1 MPKKTVNMPKNI
13 KVFILHP
20 PIFIIKLIIF
30 FTLCFFFFFTFLIKI
45 QSKSQKGHC
54 QDKANQ
60 INKPMKFFPHISNKS
75 RNKRSCYKIFGNI
88 YKIIAQFLPHASP
101 PILLQWCR
109 CRGGF
114 CLLGHNPIHI
124 LR

>member
-20 PIFIIKLIIF
+20 PIFIVKLIIF

-45 QSKSQKGHC
+45 QSKPQKGHC

-101 PILLQWCR
+101 PILLR
-109 CRGGF
+109 
-114 CLLGHNPIHI
+114 
-124 LR
+124 